1 MQEGGTIQWFP
12 GHMAR
17 TRRKIKESLGL
28 VDATVEIIDARI
40 PISSRNPELKD
51 LVGEKPRLVVLNKA
65 DLADEASTKSWLAEF
80 QKSGAAAMAA
90 DCKSGRGMER
100 FTVLLREALADK
112 LAVWESKGMKNRPI
126 RVMVLGIPNAGKS
139 SFINRMARGGK
150 AKVEDRPGVTRENRW
165 FVAQD
170 GVQLLDTPGVLWPKF
185 EDQEVARH
193 LAYTGAIRDQIL
205 DCEELACGLLKILA
219 QRYPQLLAE
228 RYRLEGELSED
239 GWELLQMIG
248 RRRGMLISGGEVHT
262 ERAAIMVLDEFRGG
276 KIGRIT
282 LESPE
287 G

>member
-150 AKVEDRPGVTRENRW
+150 AKVEDRPGVTSIQTYQLGELLTYSEKTL
-165 FVAQD
+165 
-170 GVQLLDTPGVLWPKF
+170 QLLKKHLFVLQA
-185 EDQEVARH
+185 EGRSLAEEVMSRSVCSYGFSS
-193 LAYTGAIRDQIL
+193 LGD
-205 DCEELACGLLKILA
+205 
-219 QRYPQLLAE
+219 AE
-228 RYRLEGELSED
+228 RYLAKRTGAEYGN
-239 GWELLQMIG
+239 G
-248 RRRGMLISGGEVHT
+248 
-262 ERAAIMVLDEFRGG
+262 
-276 KIGRIT
+276 
-282 LESPE
+282 
-287 G
+287 